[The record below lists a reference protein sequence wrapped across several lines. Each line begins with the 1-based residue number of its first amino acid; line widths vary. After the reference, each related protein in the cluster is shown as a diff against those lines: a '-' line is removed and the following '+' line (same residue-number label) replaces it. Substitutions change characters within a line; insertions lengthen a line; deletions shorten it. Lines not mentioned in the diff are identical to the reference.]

1 MAAPLPVA
9 FLDGR
14 FLPLAEARI
23 SPLDR
28 GFLFADAVYEVLPV
42 YGGRPFRCA
51 EHIARLER
59 SLGEIGM
66 RPPHEPAGWVE
77 LFEELVARNG
87 GGDMYIYLQ
96 VTRGA
101 DSLRNHAIPPALAP
115 TVFMMAA
122 PLPAL
127 ESDLLTRGAT
137 AITLPDARWK
147 RCDIKSTALL
157 PNVLAKTA
165 AAAAG
170 AMEAILVADGRVREG
185 ASSSILVVAGGALRA
200 PPESHAILP
209 GTTRDLV
216 FELAARAGIEVRIGP
231 VSEAGLR
238 DADEILIGFATR
250 GILPI
255 TRLDGRP
262 VGGGR
267 PGPVWRR
274 LYELFLAYRDEV
286 AGTPPLPAG

>member
-1 MAAPLPVA
+1 MAGPLPVA
-9 FLDGR
+9 FLNGR

-42 YGGRPFRCA
+42 YGGRPFRVH

-66 RPPHEPAGWVE
+66 PPPHAPAGWAR
-77 LFEELVARNG
+77 LFEELVAHNG
-87 GGDMYIYLQ
+87 GGDMYIYLH
-96 VTRGA
+96 VTRGT
-101 DSLRNHAIPPALAP
+101 DSSRNHAIPAGLAP
-115 TVFMMAA
+115 TIFMMAA

-127 ESDLLTRGAT
+127 DPDALTRGVA
-137 AITLPDARWK
+137 AVTLADTRWK

-157 PNVLAKTA
+157 ANVLAKTA
-165 AAAAG
+165 ATIAG
-170 AMEAILVADGRVREG
+170 ATEAILLADGKLREG
-185 ASSSILVVAGGALRA
+185 SSSSILVVTGGVVRA

-216 FELAARAGIEVRIGP
+216 FELAAHAAIGVRIGS
-231 VSEAGLR
+231 VSEALLR
-238 DADEILIGFATR
+238 EADEIMICFATR
-250 GILPI
+250 GVLPV

-262 VGGGR
+262 VGDGL

-274 LYELFLAYRDEV
+274 LHELFVAYRREV
-286 AGTPPLPAG
+286 ADTPLLPLG

>member
-1 MAAPLPVA
+1 MASPLPVA
-9 FLDGR
+9 FLNGG

-28 GFLFADAVYEVLPV
+28 GFLFADSVYEVLPV
-42 YGGRPFRCA
+42 YGGRPFRFA

-66 RPPHEPAGWVE
+66 RPPHTPAGWAR
-77 LFEELVARNG
+77 LFTELVAHNG
-87 GGDMYIYLQ
+87 GGDMYVYLQ

-101 DSLRNHAIPPALAP
+101 DSHRNHAIPPELAP
-115 TVFMMAA
+115 TVFMMAS
-122 PLPAL
+122 PLPVVDP
-127 ESDLLTRGAT
+127 EVLLHGVA
-137 AITLPDARWK
+137 AVTLKDTRWK

-157 PNVLAKTA
+157 ANVLAKSA
-165 AAAAG
+165 ATEAG
-170 AMEAILVADGRVREG
+170 AMEAILLADGKLREG
-185 ASSSILVVAGGALRA
+185 SSSSILVVAGGALRV

-216 FELAARAGIEVRIGP
+216 LELAARAGIEVRVGP
-231 VSEAGLR
+231 VSEATLR
-238 DADEILIGFATR
+238 EADEIMIAFATR
-250 GILPI
+250 GVLPI

-262 VGGGR
+262 VGTGL

-274 LYELFLAYRDEV
+274 LYELLLEYRTEV
-286 AGTPPLPAG
+286 AGTPLLPSV